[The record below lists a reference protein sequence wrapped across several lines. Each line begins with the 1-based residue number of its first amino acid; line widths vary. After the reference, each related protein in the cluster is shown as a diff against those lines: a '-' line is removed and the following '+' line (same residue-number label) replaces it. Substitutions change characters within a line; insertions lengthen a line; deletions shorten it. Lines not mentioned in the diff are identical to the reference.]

1 MQSILYLAPCS
12 PGKTFG
18 TGLRVAQV
26 AAALETV
33 GKVDLMVVKAEQWLQ
48 EVPPGCRVIDLKRD
62 TERSVWR
69 SLRCA
74 FDARFMGVDG
84 LIARESDRASL
95 VNMIPQYDL
104 VWIHALRT
112 ADALRQ
118 WRWHGS
124 VLDIDDVPS
133 TYLRTELET
142 CGGAARRSRTWVRWQ
157 AAKRRE
163 GLLGDRFTTISVCSE
178 ADRDYLRLERDVHI
192 IPNGFEKPEYEP
204 SRRVTQ
210 PPRIGFIGRIEYH
223 PNAAGVRWFAAQCW
237 SRLKQ
242 QVPDA
247 RFRIV
252 GMGSER
258 LAANLG
264 PDIDAL
270 GYVDD
275 PAEEIAT
282 WSAMVVP
289 LQLGAGTRVKIA
301 EAFSRRCPLVSTS
314 LGAYGYDV
322 EDERELLVADSAEGL
337 ADACVR
343 TIRHPEEAAA
353 MAERA
358 WSRFIKEW
366 TWEAIRPRVWAAA
379 EDCLRAGR
387 GPR

>member
-1 MQSILYLAPCS
+1 M
-12 PGKTFG
+12 
-18 TGLRVAQV
+18 
-26 AAALETV
+26 
-33 GKVDLMVVKAEQWLQ
+33 
-48 EVPPGCRVIDLKRD
+48 
-62 TERSVWR
+62 
-69 SLRCA
+69 
-74 FDARFMGVDG
+74 
-84 LIARESDRASL
+84 
-95 VNMIPQYDL
+95 
-104 VWIHALRT
+104 
-112 ADALRQ
+112 
-118 WRWHGS
+118 
-124 VLDIDDVPS
+124 
-133 TYLRTELET
+133 
-142 CGGAARRSRTWVRWQ
+142 
-157 AAKRRE
+157 
-163 GLLGDRFTTISVCSE
+163 GDRFTTISVCSE

-192 IPNGFEKPEYEP
+192 IPNGFEKPECEP
-204 SRRVTQ
+204 MRRLAQ
-210 PPRIGFIGRIEYH
+210 PPRVGFIGRIEYH
-223 PNAAGVRWFAAQCW
+223 PNADGVRWFAAQCW
-237 SRLKQ
+237 PRFKQ

-252 GMGSER
+252 GMGGER
-258 LAANLG
+258 LANLG

-322 EDERELLVADSAEGL
+322 SNEQELLVADSAEEL

-343 TIRHPEEAAA
+343 TIRCPEEAAA

-358 WSRFIKEW
+358 WSRFLKEW
-366 TWEAIRPRVWAAA
+366 TWEAIRPRVWATA

>member
-1 MQSILYLAPCS
+1 V
-12 PGKTFG
+12 T
-18 TGLRVAQV
+18 
-26 AAALETV
+26 AALEAV
-33 GKVDLMVVKAEQWLQ
+33 GKVDLTVVKAENWLQ
-48 EVPPGCRVIDLKRD
+48 EIPPGCGVIDLKRETD
-62 TERSVWR
+62 RSVWR
-69 SLRCA
+69 SFRCA

-84 LIARESDRASL
+84 LVARESDRASL
-95 VNMIPQYDL
+95 AKILPQYDL
-104 VWIHALRT
+104 VWIHSLRT
-112 ADALRQ
+112 ADALR
-118 WRWHGS
+118 RWHWPGS

-133 TYLRTELET
+133 TYLRSELDN
-142 CGGAARRSRTWVRWQ
+142 CRDAATRSRTWVRWQ

-163 GLLGDRFTTISVCSE
+163 GLLADRFTTISVCSK
-178 ADRDYLRLERDVHI
+178 ADREYLSLERHVHV
-192 IPNGFEKPEYEP
+192 IPNGFEKPQHEP
-204 SRRVTQ
+204 SPRRLAQ
-210 PPRIGFIGRIEYH
+210 PPRIGFIGRIEYY
-223 PNAAGVRWFAAQCW
+223 PNADAVRWFAAQCW

-252 GMGSER
+252 GMGSES
-258 LAANLG
+258 LAADLVG

-275 PAEEIAT
+275 AAEEIAT

-322 EDERELLVADSAEGL
+322 ENERELFVADSAEEL

-343 TIRHPEEAAA
+343 TIRRPEEAAA

-358 WSRFIKEW
+358 WSRFLEEW

-379 EDCLRAGR
+379 EDCLRRAER
-387 GPR
+387 A